1 MNSPTLVP
9 DAFLTYA
16 PQLDSPAG
24 AFYLVTP
31 SNSDLLPSRPRALR
45 VGIAGDVT
53 LTGMDGVD
61 VLFKNCYAGEILDV
75 RPVQI
80 KAAGTTAQNI
90 VALL

>member
-1 MNSPTLVP
+1 
-9 DAFLTYA
+9 
-16 PQLDSPAG
+16 
-24 AFYLVTP
+24 
-31 SNSDLLPSRPRALR
+31 LR